1 MMAESIS
8 SERLL
13 LQLAQHLAGEF
24 DNRQQSLADPAWF
37 LHLRVWNRP
46 LPTHVFSTGCGFF
59 IEQVNVA
66 TGNPPYRQR
75 VLHLTHRGEQ
85 LLGQYYALKTPA
97 ALAGSATAPDRL
109 QGLQRADLI
118 DLPTCA
124 LEISV
129 DPTTG
134 QFRGRL
140 PENTL
145 CCITVDGQPSYISLA
160 FDIGPAVQPSTWGG
174 TTPAMVLTVYDR
186 GVDAATGAT
195 TWGPRMGPFQLKKQ
209 QTYALFEP

>member
-1 MMAESIS
+1 MMAESLS

-13 LQLAQHLAGEF
+13 LQLAEYLAGEF
-24 DNRQQSLADPAWF
+24 DNRQQSLADPTWF

-46 LPTHVFSTGCGFF
+46 LPTHIFSEGYGFF

-75 VLHLTHRGEQ
+75 ILHLTHRGKQ
-85 LLGQYYALKTPA
+85 LIGQYYALEAPA
-97 ALAGSATAPDRL
+97 AFAGSAIDPDRL
-109 QGLQRADLI
+109 QGLRRTDLI
-118 DLPTCA
+118 DLPTCT
-124 LEISV
+124 LDISV

-160 FDIGPAVQPSTWGG
+160 FDISRSVQPPELGE
-174 TTPAMVLTVYDR
+174 TTPSIALTVYDR

-209 QTYALFEP
+209 AAFPLFKS